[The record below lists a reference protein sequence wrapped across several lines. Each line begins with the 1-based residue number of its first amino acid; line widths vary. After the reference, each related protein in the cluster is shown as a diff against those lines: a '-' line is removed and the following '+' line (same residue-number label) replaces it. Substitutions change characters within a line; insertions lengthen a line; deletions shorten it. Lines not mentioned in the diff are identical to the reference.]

1 MNDIF
6 GSPQAFAGLGEVLS
20 VVSAVLWAVSVILF
34 RVAGERVHPLGMNL
48 FKNLLAVVLLV
59 PTTLAFGQRF
69 GSGGLPGGQTALL
82 FLSGIVG
89 IAVADTLFLE
99 ALNRLGAE
107 LMAIVD
113 CAYAPFVIVLS
124 MIFIGERMTW
134 LQTAGVG
141 LILAAVLMITFRRPD
156 PGADRRRI
164 LSGIG
169 IGVVSLFFQAAGIV
183 MFKPVIGNTTILWTA
198 FVRMAGGAAG
208 AGLVTLFHA
217 RRREILRS
225 LAVPANLRALV
236 PASLFGA
243 YISNVIWLGG
253 MKYLLASVASALN
266 QLNTIF
272 IFILAA
278 VFLKERVTAV
288 KVAAI
293 AVAFA
298 GAILASAAL

>member
-20 VVSAVLWAVSVILF
+20 VIAAVLWAVAVVLF
-34 RVAGERVHPLGMNL
+34 RVAGEKVHPLGMNL
-48 FKNLLAVVLLV
+48 FKNVLALVLLV
-59 PTTLAFGQRF
+59 PTILVFGQRF
-69 GSGGLPGGQTALL
+69 GSGLSAGQTAWL
-82 FLSGIVG
+82 FLSGVVG

-99 ALNRLGAE
+99 ALHRLGAE
-107 LMAIVD
+107 LTAIVD

-124 MIFIGERMTW
+124 MLFIGERMTG

-141 LILAAVLMITFRRPD
+141 LILAAVLLITLRRPD
-156 PGADRRRI
+156 SLISRRVL
-164 LSGIG
+164 LSGVGIG
-169 IGVVSLFFQAAGIV
+169 IVSLFFQAAGIV
-183 MFKPVIGNTTILWTA
+183 MFKPILGKTTILWTA

-208 AGLVTLFHA
+208 AGLVTFFHG
-217 RRREILRS
+217 RRKEILRS
-225 LAVPANLRALV
+225 LRVPANLRSLF

-243 YISNVIWLGG
+243 YISNIIWLGG
-253 MKYLLASVASALN
+253 MKYVQASVASALN

-278 VFLKERVTAV
+278 VFLKERVTPVKAV
-288 KVAAI
+288 AV

-298 GAILASAAL
+298 GALLASAAL

>member
-1 MNDIF
+1 MSDIF

-20 VVSAVLWAVSVILF
+20 VVAAVLWAVSVVLF
-34 RVAGERVHPLGMNL
+34 RVAGEKVHSLGMNL
-48 FKNLLAVVLLV
+48 FKNVLAVVLIV
-59 PTTLAFGQRF
+59 PTMLLFGQRF
-69 GSGGLPGGQTALL
+69 GSDLSAGQTIWL
-82 FLSGIVG
+82 FLSGVVG

-124 MIFIGERMTW
+124 VLFIGERMTW

-141 LILAAVLMITFRRPD
+141 LILAAVLMITVRRPD
-156 PGADRRRI
+156 PGADRRLF
-164 LSGIG
+164 LSGVGIG
-169 IGVVSLFFQAAGIV
+169 IVSLFFQAAGIV
-183 MFKPVIGNTTILWTA
+183 MFKPLLGNTTILWTA
-198 FVRMAGGAAG
+198 LVRMSGGAAG
-208 AGLVTLFHA
+208 AGLVMLFHG
-217 RRREILRS
+217 RRREILTS
-225 LAVPANLRALV
+225 LRLPANLRSLL

-253 MKYLLASVASALN
+253 MKYIQASVASALN

-278 VFLKERVTAV
+278 VFLKERVTPV
-288 KVAAI
+288 KVAAV

-298 GAILASAAL
+298 GALLASAAL

>member
-6 GSPQAFAGLGEVLS
+6 GSPQAFSGLGEVLS
-20 VVSAVLWAVSVILF
+20 VAAAVLWAVAVVLF
-34 RVAGERVHPLGMNL
+34 RIAGEKVHPLGVNL
-48 FKNLLAVVLLV
+48 FKNVLALILIV
-59 PTTLAFGQRF
+59 PTMLVFGQRF
-69 GSGGLPGGQTALL
+69 GSDLSPGQTAWL
-82 FLSGIVG
+82 FLSGVVG
-89 IAVADTLFLE
+89 IALADTLFLE

-124 MIFIGERMTW
+124 VLFLGERMTG

-141 LILAAVLMITFRRPD
+141 LIMVAVLMITLRRTD
-156 PGADRRRI
+156 SGADRNLI

-169 IGVVSLFFQAAGIV
+169 IGIVSLFFQAAGIV
-183 MFKPVIGNTTILWTA
+183 MFKPILGGTTILWTA
-198 FVRMAGGAAG
+198 LVRMAGGAAG
-208 AGLVTLFHA
+208 AGLVTLFHR

-225 LAVPANLRALV
+225 LRVPANLRSLV

-243 YISNVIWLGG
+243 YISYIIWIGG
-253 MKYLLASVASALN
+253 MKYIQASVASALN

-272 IFILAA
+272 IFVLAA
-278 VFLKERVTAV
+278 VFLKERVTPV
-288 KVAAI
+288 KVAAV

-298 GAILASAAL
+298 GALLASAAL